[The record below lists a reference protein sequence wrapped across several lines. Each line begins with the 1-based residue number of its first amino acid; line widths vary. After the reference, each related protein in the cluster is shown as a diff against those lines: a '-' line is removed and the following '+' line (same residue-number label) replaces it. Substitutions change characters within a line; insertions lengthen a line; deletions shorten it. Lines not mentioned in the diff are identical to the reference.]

1 MTLMYLKK
9 KTTTDENIATK
20 VGNEVAQD
28 SLDLKPGIANVF
40 KFMMQDDA
48 RRKTSTSGLSIKGRN
63 KSNTSCKKGKCG
75 RNLRK

>member
-20 VGNEVAQD
+20 VGNEDAQD

-40 KFMMQDDA
+40 KFMMEDLGQ
-48 RRKTSTSGLSIKGRN
+48 KELEKSIKSARNAKRGR
-63 KSNTSCKKGKCG
+63 KP
-75 RNLRK
+75 RM